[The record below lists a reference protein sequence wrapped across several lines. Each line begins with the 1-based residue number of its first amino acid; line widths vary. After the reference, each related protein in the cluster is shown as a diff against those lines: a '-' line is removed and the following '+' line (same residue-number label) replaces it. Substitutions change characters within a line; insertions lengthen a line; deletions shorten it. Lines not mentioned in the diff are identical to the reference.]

1 MKKVSSGYTNIAPKV
16 INQSYAIDSRN
27 NLFKDPDS
35 NDGRHLLLRTEFHS
49 QSEHRTT
56 TTIARRARDT
66 PEIPQSKL
74 LMGEWT
80 PINHSNLINLDPGS
94 SDGSLT
100 SLIPVEEGAFKRL
113 QLLQG
118 QLTRNIQHVAGLNP
132 KAFR

>member
-1 MKKVSSGYTNIAPKV
+1 M
-16 INQSYAIDSRN
+16 
-27 NLFKDPDS
+27 
-35 NDGRHLLLRTEFHS
+35 RTEFHS

-56 TTIARRARDT
+56 ITIARRSRDN
-66 PEIPQSKL
+66 PDIPQSKL
-74 LMGEWT
+74 LMGRWIVT
-80 PINHSNLINLDPGS
+80 NYSHLNSFHVGS

-118 QLTRNIQHVAGLNP
+118 QVTRNIQHIAGLNP